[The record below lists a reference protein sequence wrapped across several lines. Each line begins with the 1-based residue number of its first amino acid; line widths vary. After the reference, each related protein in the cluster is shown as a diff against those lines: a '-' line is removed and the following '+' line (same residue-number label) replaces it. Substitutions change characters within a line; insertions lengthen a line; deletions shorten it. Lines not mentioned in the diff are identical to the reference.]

1 MLQFCTS
8 WVLREQIIAFTNVI
22 KASPWTAHTHSPVMY
37 SNIAPVILHHLDV
50 LHLIK
55 QCSCYIHLNSMLLL
69 TQALLMLYQTCGLYS
84 IPCIIAKLLK
94 TANRDVL
101 MVQYEYIH
109 LSDVLTWTLARRK
122 SGIKK
127 INTLINGLNS
137 NSILFEY
144 LAVFGRL

>member
-1 MLQFCTS
+1 MLLVHKPHQPSAVWPTCCS
-8 WVLREQIIAFTNVI
+8 SALVEISESRLLHSQMLL
-22 KASPWTAHTHSPVMY
+22 KHLLGQHTHSPVMY

-55 QCSCYIHLNSMLLL
+55 QRSCYIHLNSMLLL

-101 MVQYEYIH
+101 MVQYEYIY

-122 SGIKK
+122 NGIKK
-127 INTLINGLNS
+127 KKTL
-137 NSILFEY
+137 
-144 LAVFGRL
+144 